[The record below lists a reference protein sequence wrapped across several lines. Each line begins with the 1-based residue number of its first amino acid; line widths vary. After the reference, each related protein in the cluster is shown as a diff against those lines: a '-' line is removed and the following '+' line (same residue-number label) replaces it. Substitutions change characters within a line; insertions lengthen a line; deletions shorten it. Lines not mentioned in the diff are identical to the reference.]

1 MLHSLHAQIA
11 SLVTPALAQR
21 LTLLFNHVL
30 ASEPVATERLRPH
43 SGRRLCLVLE
53 NWPSLLPAP
62 PPLAWRITPAGL
74 LEWSGAAGATGA
86 ETGAETGTESSAPA
100 ADVPLADL
108 TIRLD
113 AGNPA
118 AVLARAFLGRLSE
131 PAAAVQV
138 QGDAQLAGDV
148 NWLLQ
153 NLRWDVAADVER
165 LFGPALAQPLHQLG
179 RAIAA
184 GMRSAASGAHNLGER
199 LRTWRA

>member
-1 MLHSLHAQIA
+1 MLHSLHAQFA

-30 ASEPVATERLRPH
+30 VSEPVATERLRPH

-53 NWPSLLPAP
+53 HWPALLPAP
-62 PPLAWRITPAGL
+62 PVLCWRITPAGL
-74 LEWSGAAGATGA
+74 LDWTGA
-86 ETGAETGTESSAPA
+86 ELATQGDAAEA
-100 ADVPLADL
+100 PLADL
-108 TIRLD
+108 TVRLD
-113 AGNPA
+113 TGNPA
-118 AVLARAFLGRLSE
+118 AMLARAVMGRLSE
-131 PAAAVQV
+131 PAAALQV
-138 QGDAQLAGDV
+138 EGDAQLAGDV

-165 LFGPALAQPLHQLG
+165 LFGRALAQPLHQLG

-184 GMRSAASGAHNLGER
+184 GMRNAVSGAQSLGER